1 MGKVRMHK
9 DLDVWKESMR
19 LAKDVYALT
28 TKFPKEEMYGLTSQI
43 RRSAVSIPSNIAEGA
58 GRNSNK
64 EFIQFLYISLGS
76 LAELETQ
83 ILLSKDFGL
92 LQGDVVDKSI
102 ERIRRMLLGLIDHLK
117 GRRIQP

>member
-1 MGKVRMHK
+1 
-9 DLDVWKESMR
+9 
-19 LAKDVYALT
+19 
-28 TKFPKEEMYGLTSQI
+28 
-43 RRSAVSIPSNIAEGA
+43 
-58 GRNSNK
+58 
-64 EFIQFLYISLGS
+64 LGS